1 MTILERIAE
10 RKWQEIQEGSLI
22 DRAAELKRRAQDLPP
37 CRGFRTA
44 LESSPHVPSL
54 IAEVKKASPS
64 QGVIR
69 AAFDPQAIAT
79 SYRDAGA
86 DCLSV
91 LTDQDFF
98 QGHPTFLA
106 LAREASGLPCL
117 RKDFILHEA
126 QVWETRNLGA
136 DCLLLIAAML
146 SSSQLKELHQ
156 AGLEVGLDVLI
167 EVHDEEE
174 AISLPNEAN
183 LVGVNNR
190 SLHTFAEDFENTR
203 RLMKMLEAPGRTLV
217 SESSISRLEQVQ
229 SAAESGARAV
239 LIGTA
244 FCRAED
250 PGKKV
255 KEVMGW

>member
-1 MTILERIAE
+1 MTILERIAD
-10 RKWQEIQEGSLI
+10 RKRQEIGETCLI
-22 DRAAELKRRAQDLPP
+22 ERSAELRREAMDFPP
-37 CRGFRTA
+37 CRDFRAA
-44 LESSPHVPSL
+44 LESSPHRPSL

-69 AAFDPQAIAT
+69 SSFDPRAIAE

-98 QGHPTFLA
+98 QGHPTYLA
-106 LAREASGLPCL
+106 LARGASGLPCL

-126 QVWETRNLGA
+126 QVWESRILGA
-136 DCLLLIAAML
+136 DCILLIAAML
-146 SSSQLKELHQ
+146 TSDVLRELYE
-156 AGLEVGLDVLI
+156 AGQEAGMDVLI
-167 EVHDEEE
+167 EVHDEHE
-174 AISLPNEAN
+174 AAVVPREAN

-190 SLHTFAEDFENTR
+190 SLHTFAEDFENTK

-217 SESSISRLEQVQ
+217 SESSIARVEQVR
-229 SAAESGARAV
+229 SAADSGARAV

-244 FCRAED
+244 FCRAAD
-250 PGKKV
+250 PGAKV
-255 KEVMGW
+255 KEIMGW

>member
-10 RKWQEIQEGSLI
+10 RKWQEIEETGLI
-22 DRAAELKRRAQDLPP
+22 EKAVELKREAKNCPP
-37 CRGFRTA
+37 CRGFLHA
-44 LESSPHVPSL
+44 LESSSHVPSL
-54 IAEVKKASPS
+54 IAEIKKASPS
-64 QGVIR
+64 QGMIR
-69 AAFDPQAIAT
+69 ASFDPQAIAQ
-79 SYRDAGA
+79 SYRGAGA

-98 QGHPTFLA
+98 QGHPSFLA

-126 QVWETRNLGA
+126 QVWQSRVLGA
-136 DCLLLIAAML
+136 DCILLIAAML
-146 SSSQLKELHQ
+146 APDRLAELHE
-156 AGLEVGLDVLI
+156 AGLEAGMDVLI
-167 EVHDEEE
+167 EVHDQDE
-174 AISLPNEAN
+174 ASSVPKEAA

-190 SLHTFAEDFENTR
+190 SLHTFAEDFENTK
-203 RLMKMLEAPGRTLV
+203 RLMRLLEAPGRTLV
-217 SESSISRLEQVQ
+217 SESSIGRHEQVV

-244 FCRAED
+244 FCRADD
-250 PGKKV
+250 PGAKV